1 MNYMQSLYKY
11 ILYSSLMAIFP
22 KLLKIWRYAG
32 AASGYVFLHK
42 HRYVYIHIH
51 GNLRPLGNNVILQN
65 PA

>member
-42 HRYVYIHIH
+42 S
-51 GNLRPLGNNVILQN
+51 
-65 PA
+65 